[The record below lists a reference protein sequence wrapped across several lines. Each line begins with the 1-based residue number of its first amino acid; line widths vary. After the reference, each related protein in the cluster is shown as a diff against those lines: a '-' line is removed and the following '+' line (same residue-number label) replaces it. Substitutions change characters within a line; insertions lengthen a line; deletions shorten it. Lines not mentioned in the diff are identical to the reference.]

1 MNSIFF
7 VLFLSK
13 SFFVPADT
21 LTVIATHV
29 QIGKGTVMVAIWNDE
44 KTFLKQPYLSQ
55 SQKADSSTLD
65 FSFVLPDG
73 EYAISL
79 YQDIND
85 NKKLDVGIFNIP
97 KEPIGF
103 GNNFRPRFS
112 APNFKD
118 CAISVTK
125 TTVTEIAL
133 K

>member
-1 MNSIFF
+1 MSTFLL

-13 SFFVPADT
+13 SFFVQDDT

-29 QIGKGTVMVAIWNDE
+29 QVGKGTVIMAIWNDE

-55 SQKADSSTLD
+55 SLKAASSTLA
-65 FSFVLPDG
+65 FSFVLPEG

-79 YQDIND
+79 FQDIND
-85 NKKLDVGIFNIP
+85 NKKLDLGVFSIP

-112 APNFKD
+112 APKFKD
-118 CAISVTK
+118 CAISVTQ
-125 TTVTEIAL
+125 TTMTEIEL